1 MVHDTRPRDEFTFGD
16 GLHSNRHWPRTRVWR
31 WPRMIGRADQ
41 YLRCHLLLI
50 DLIGGLHFSSVLEND
65 PSWSM
70 FGWDGLFYEWQLSI
84 IVRGKMMIF
93 SGYGC
98 VKPGQSGSKL
108 GPGHHGHQRQGLA
121 WRSVMLCRSSILIDI
136 LIIWLIHIYIIYVCM
151 CVCACVK
158 KYLIYILNIYH
169 TYKQWYI
176 YM

>member
-136 LIIWLIHIYIIYVCM
+136 LIIWLIHIYIIYMYVC
-151 CVCACVK
+151 VYVRAWK
-158 KYLIYILNIYH
+158 NILYIYI
-169 TYKQWYI
+169 YI
-176 YM
+176 KHISYI

>member
-16 GLHSNRHWPRTRVWR
+16 SLHSNRRWPRTRVWR

-41 YLRCHLLLI
+41 YLRCHLL
-50 DLIGGLHFSSVLEND
+50 LIGGLHFSSVLEND

-108 GPGHHGHQRQGLA
+108 GSGHHDPQRQGLA
-121 WRSVMLCRSSILIDI
+121 WRSVMLCRSSILTDI
-136 LIIWLIHIYIIYVCM
+136 LIIWIIYIYICTNMYMIYVCM
-151 CVCACVK
+151 CVCDV
-158 KYLIYILNIYH
+158 YIYNIIYIHIL
-169 TYKQWYI
+169 
-176 YM
+176 